1 MNSRALR
8 FHWRLPHGGEIDST
22 PLSVQARSTVI
33 GLPDLERQIYFCRQA
48 EQHGIDSLLTDFGFA
63 KPDPLLLATALGM
76 ATERIKF
83 IVAYRSGLLTPTSF
97 VQQINTLSALINGRL
112 SLNVVAG
119 YSPPEQQAY
128 GDFLSHDERYERT
141 NEFLSVCM
149 SFWEK
154 KDPVNFNGKYYKLE
168 NGAVSTPFISDN
180 RTAPEIFIAGSSAAA
195 QELALE
201 RATCWLRFADTPERI
216 RSESLSILERRID
229 IGIRLSVIVRAS
241 RAEALRAA
249 AAVIANHQENGAEKR
264 FVRSTDSSSIQATY
278 DLAENEW
285 LNDYLWTGAVRY
297 IGPTALAL
305 VGTPEEVAN
314 AVMEYRKVG
323 VTQFIFSGWPKLDE
337 MIRFGRDVLPLIRT
351 KEIENKNIS
360 RAKAQRRKESPLETR

>member
-1 MNSRALR
+1 MNLMPLR

-22 PLSVQARSTVI
+22 PLSVQARSNVI
-33 GLPDLERQIYFCRQA
+33 GLPDLERQIHFCRQA

-63 KPDPLLLATALGM
+63 KPDPLLLATALGL
-76 ATERIKF
+76 ATEKIKF
-83 IVAYRSGLLTPTSF
+83 IVAYRSGLLSPASF

-112 SLNVVAG
+112 SLNIVAG

-128 GDFLSHDERYERT
+128 GDFLSHDERYKRT
-141 NEFLSVCM
+141 DEFLSVCM
-149 SFWEK
+149 SFWK
-154 KDPVNFNGKYYKLE
+154 KRDPVSFNGKYYKLE
-168 NGAVSTPFISDN
+168 NGAVSTPFISDK

-195 QELALE
+195 QQLALK

-229 IGIRLSVIVRAS
+229 IGIRLSVITRAT
-241 RAEALRAA
+241 RAEAVRAA
-249 AAVIANHQENGAEKR
+249 AAVVAGHKGNGSEKR

-285 LNDYLWTGAVRY
+285 LNDHLWTGAVRY

-305 VGTPEEVAN
+305 VGTPEEVAS
-314 AVMEYRKVG
+314 AVMEYREAG
-323 VTQFIFSGWPKLDE
+323 VTQFIFSGWPKLEE
-337 MIRFGRDVLPLIRT
+337 MIRFGRDVLPLIRR
-351 KEIENKNIS
+351 KEIVNS
-360 RAKAQRRKESPLETR
+360 SAVSYH